1 MGAVSVW
8 DQCNKNFTGKH
19 KPDFYFELLNFDIVF
34 NKKLI
39 FLADMYAKGG
49 GGAKGGRQKKI

>member
-49 GGAKGGRQKKI
+49 GGAKGGRQ